1 MATSVLVSKKAA
13 KALLKSPLHVQQ
25 KFALW
30 QIKLET
36 EGLRSTRKI
45 LGFHDEPLQGTRKGE
60 RSIRLSILWRAIYV
74 ESSKG
79 EIEFGEVIEV
89 TPHAY

>member
-1 MATSVLVSKKAA
+1 MGTSVWVSKKAA
-13 KALLKSPLHVQQ
+13 KALLKSPLQVQQ
-25 KFALW
+25 KFVLW

-45 LGFHDEPLQGTRKGE
+45 SGFHDEPLQGTRKGE

-74 ESSKG
+74 ERSKG
-79 EIEFGEVIEV
+79 EIELVEVIEV

>member
-1 MATSVLVSKKAA
+1 MVTSVLVSKKAA
-13 KALLKSPLHVQQ
+13 KALFKSPLQVQQ

-36 EGLRSTRKI
+36 EGLRLTRKVA
-45 LGFHDEPLQGTRKGE
+45 GFHDEPLQGTRKGK
-60 RSIRLSILWRAIYV
+60 RSIRLSSLWRAIYI
-74 ESSKG
+74 ERSKG
-79 EIEFGEVIEV
+79 EIELVEVIEV